1 MSFIQVLATAAPS
14 FGGGVSRLAERIV
27 RAASAFASRFAA
39 AFTRREGVLIGAAG
53 ASIVLFVAF
62 FTGLIVRQVDQASQ
76 KSSEEHVE
84 QLLQAVTYQL
94 GTMMAGIRQTMRYSE
109 DELLG
114 FDTPQKLVE
123 LAAGGRV
130 STHLLRDLLFIDP
143 QGRVVVSSMRGSD
156 VPAMTDR
163 SDREYFRIHL
173 GDSGTDTR
181 IGRPM
186 RGRRTGAE
194 VIPVSHAVRYGDG
207 RLMGVLVALIDVAAL
222 ERIWVD
228 IGFRKEDRIE
238 LIGEDDTVWFSW
250 SQQAATGSAV
260 AGVKS
265 WSRPILGWPLRVV
278 ATLDQ
283 ATVDRH
289 GIGAKR
295 VVVFSAATGST
306 LIGLLCF
313 LLVRHARQ
321 AAAGRKAA
329 ETMQARL
336 VTTLDAVPVE
346 FIEFDNDKKMILAN
360 RAARRSQAWRGDPAG
375 KTMRELLEDTLH
387 AARLKYP
394 DKDWDSWLDER
405 IAQFEATGM
414 FEGVRENGDAG
425 RFYSTDLP
433 GGGRVVVRVD
443 ITESKRRE
451 RELAAAQ
458 DRYRMLFDANA
469 YPMVVIDRE
478 TRDILAV
485 NDAAVA
491 QYGWSREE
499 ALAMT
504 SDDFY
509 PPEDLLAVKGLR
521 KQDQSDASTHTI
533 PWLRHRTKDG
543 TIIDVELKA
552 RQIEL
557 DGKPAVLTT
566 IQNVTERNRA
576 EQARLAV
583 AAQLR
588 QAQKMEAVGQLTGGI
603 AHDFNNILTVILAN
617 ADALQE
623 EENLDASV
631 ANRLDQI
638 GQAVERASGL
648 TRQLLAFSRKQPLN
662 PKHTDVND
670 LVTTTGKLLRRALGE
685 QIEIE
690 AVLADDLWT
699 VNIDRAQL
707 ETALVNLCIN
717 ARDAMPGG
725 GRLLIETRNVTQ
737 GEADVARNPDV
748 VAGDYA
754 MLSISD
760 TGTGIPPE
768 VLAKVFEPF
777 FTTKGVGK
785 GTGLGLSMVYGFIK
799 QSNGHIT
806 VDSEIGRGTSF
817 KLYLPRSAGAQEE
830 AAVRPRPSIPR
841 GSERILV
848 VEDDSRVRASVVR
861 LLRGWGYAVSEA
873 ADGAAGVAAMEAAAE
888 PSDLL
893 LTDVVMPG
901 PLNGKAL
908 ADIVARRWPKTKI
921 VFMSGYSDE
930 VITHHGRLDAGVRLL
945 SKPFRKTELAA
956 VIRQVL
962 DGTGAPENVASE
974 AAYR

>member
-1 MSFIQVLATAAPS
+1 MVDRGTNFAA
-14 FGGGVSRLAERIV
+14 GVASRIV
-27 RAASAFASRFAA
+27 AILK
-39 AFTRREGVLIGAAG
+39 RREGFLIGLAG
-53 ASIVLFVAF
+53 VVLVLFVAGL
-62 FTGLIVRQVDQASQ
+62 TGFIVRQVDRASQ
-76 KSSEEHVE
+76 KSNEEHVE

-94 GTMMAGIRQTMRYSE
+94 GTMMAGIQQTMRYAE
-109 DELLG
+109 DEILE
-114 FDTPQKLVE
+114 FETPQDVVE
-123 LAAGGRV
+123 LVAGGQISNR
-130 STHLLRDLLFIDP
+130 LLRDLIFVDP
-143 QGRVVVSSMRGSD
+143 NGRVVASSTRRND

-173 GDSGTDTR
+173 DSTRTDSR

-194 VIPVSHAVRYGDG
+194 VIPVSQAVRSGDG
-207 RLMGVLVALIDVAAL
+207 KLMGVLVALIDVATL
-222 ERIWVD
+222 EQIWVD
-228 IGFRKEDRIE
+228 IGFRMEDRIE
-238 LIGEDDTVWFSW
+238 LVGEDDTVWFSW
-250 SQQAATGSAV
+250 PQTIGDVAAG
-260 AGVKS
+260 GKS
-265 WSRPILGWPLRVV
+265 WSRAISGWPMRVV

-283 ATVDRH
+283 ATVDRQSVD
-289 GIGAKR
+289 AKHA
-295 VVVFSAATGST
+295 VVFSATTGST
-306 LIGLLCF
+306 LIGLFCF
-313 LLVRHARQ
+313 LLVRRARQ

-329 ETMQARL
+329 EAMQARL
-336 VTTLDAVPVE
+336 VATLDAVPVE
-346 FIEFDNDKKMILAN
+346 FIEFDGDKKMILAN
-360 RAARRSQAWRGDPAG
+360 RTARLSQAWRSDPVG

-394 DKDWDSWLDER
+394 DKDWNGWLDER
-405 IAQFEATGM
+405 VAKFESTGM

-491 QYGWSREE
+491 QYGWRREE
-499 ALAMT
+499 ALTMT

-509 PPEDLLAVKGLR
+509 PPEDLPAVKAHR
-521 KQDQSDASTHTI
+521 KQDQSNVGTHTI
-533 PWLRHRTKDG
+533 PGLRHRTKDG
-543 TIIDVELKA
+543 TVIDVELKA

-557 DGKPAVLTT
+557 DGRPAVLTT

-623 EENLDASV
+623 EENLDTSV

-690 AVLADDLWT
+690 AVLADDLWN

-707 ETALVNLCIN
+707 ETAMVNLCIN

-737 GEADVARNPDV
+737 SEADVAHNPDV

-754 MLSISD
+754 MLSIGD

-806 VDSEIGRGTSF
+806 VDSEVGRGTSF
-817 KLYLPRSAGAQEE
+817 KLYLPRSAGAREE
-830 AAVRPRPSIPR
+830 TAVRQQPSIPR

-848 VEDDSRVRASVVR
+848 VEDDAQVRSSVVR

-888 PSDLL
+888 PCDLL

-901 PLNGKAL
+901 SLNGKAL

-945 SKPFRKTELAA
+945 SKPFRKTELAM

-962 DGTGAPENVASE
+962 DGTDMLENVASE
-974 AAYR
+974 AA

>member
-14 FGGGVSRLAERIV
+14 FAGGVSRLAERIAHAV
-27 RAASAFASRFAA
+27 SAFAPRLAA
-39 AFTRREGVLIGAAG
+39 AFTRREGVLIGVAG

-62 FTGLIVRQVDQASQ
+62 FTGLTVRQIDQASQ

-94 GTMMAGIRQTMRYSE
+94 GTMMAGIRQTMRYAE
-109 DELLG
+109 DELIE

-143 QGRVVVSSMRGSD
+143 HGRVVVSSMRGGEVS
-156 VPAMTDR
+156 AMTDR

-173 GDSGTDTR
+173 GNSRTDTR
-181 IGRPM
+181 IGRPI

-194 VIPVSHAVRYGDG
+194 VIPVSHAVRYGNG
-207 RLMGVLVALIDVAAL
+207 QLMGVLVALIDVDAL

-228 IGFRKEDRIE
+228 IGFRAEDRIE
-238 LIGEDDTVWFSW
+238 LIGEDDAVWFSW
-250 SQQAATGSAV
+250 PRGNVDAAEGW
-260 AGVKS
+260 KS
-265 WSRPILGWPLRVV
+265 WSRAIPGWPMHVV

-283 ATVDRH
+283 DTVDRH
-289 GIGAKR
+289 SIGEKR
-295 VVVFSAATGST
+295 AIVISAAVGST
-306 LIGLLCF
+306 LIGLFCF
-313 LLVRHARQ
+313 LLVRRAGE

-329 ETMQARL
+329 EALQARL
-336 VTTLDAVPVE
+336 VATLDAVPVE

-360 RAARRSQAWRGDPAG
+360 RAARQSQDWKSDPAG

-394 DKDWDSWLDER
+394 DKDWNSWLDER

-433 GGGRVVVRVD
+433 SGGRVVVRVD

-458 DRYRMLFDANA
+458 GRYRMLFDANA

-499 ALAMT
+499 ALTMT

-509 PPEDLLAVKGLR
+509 PPEDLLTVKGLR
-521 KQDQSDASTHTI
+521 RQDQSDAGTHTI
-533 PWLRHRTKDG
+533 PGLRHRTKDG

-552 RQIEL
+552 RQIEM
-557 DGKPAVLTT
+557 DGRPAVLTT

-662 PKHTDVND
+662 PKHTDIND

-690 AVLADDLWT
+690 AVLADDLWN

-717 ARDAMPGG
+717 ARDAMPRG
-725 GRLLIETRNVTQ
+725 GRLLIETRNVTL
-737 GEADVARNPDV
+737 GEAEVAQNPDV
-748 VAGDYA
+748 AAGDYA
-754 MLSISD
+754 MLSIGD

-799 QSNGHIT
+799 QSSGHIT
-806 VDSEIGRGTSF
+806 VDSEVGRGTSF
-817 KLYLPRSAGAQEE
+817 KLYLPRSVGAQEE
-830 AAVRPRPSIPR
+830 AAVRQRPVIAR

-861 LLRGWGYAVSEA
+861 LLQGWGYAVSEA

-888 PSDLL
+888 PCDLL

-962 DGTGAPENVASE
+962 DGTEPLENVASE
-974 AAYR
+974 AA